1 VSTRAGERL
10 RTTWSNGSV
19 VFIVFGLYITVLTV
33 ALIVLGVGIEPDRYF
48 FILLLPVLLMGR
60 ARRYLM
66 DWVPFLLLLFS
77 YEFLRG
83 MAPILGAHVHYLFS
97 IRTDSLVF
105 STVPTVALQS
115 WFYHPGSPHVYDYV
129 ATVVYFMHFVTP
141 LSFALLLWL
150 RSYTQFKN
158 FMAAFVLLSY
168 AALVTYVLFPAAPPW
183 LAAQHSYLPPVHQ
196 VLADTLKAFPARL
209 SLPGIYQA
217 FNPNPVAAIP
227 SVHAA
232 YPTLML
238 LFAVRYFGK
247 RGLAILPYVASV
259 WLAVIYMGEH
269 YVIDVLIGIVY
280 SLIAYLLAE
289 RVLSRVLAPTGGS
302 PEPGAADDRSS
313 TLRRDTAWLTASRP
327 LSRSATLTTS
337 SRVAA
342 STSRSRSG

>member
-1 VSTRAGERL
+1 M
-10 RTTWSNGSV
+10 TWSNGSV
-19 VFIVFGLYITVLTV
+19 VFIVFGLYIAVLTV
-33 ALIVLGVGIEPDRYF
+33 ALVVLGVGIEPDRYF
-48 FILLLPVLLMGR
+48 FLLLLPVLIMGR

-66 DWVPFLLLLFS
+66 DWAPFLLLLFS

-83 MAPILGAHVHYLFS
+83 LAPVLGAHVHYLFS
-97 IRTDSLVF
+97 IRSDSFVF

-115 WFYHPGSPHVYDYV
+115 WFYHPGSPRVYDYF

-150 RSYTQFKN
+150 RSYAQFKS

-238 LFAVRYFGK
+238 LFAVRYFGR
-247 RGLAILPYVASV
+247 RGLVVFPYVMSV
-259 WLAVIYMGEH
+259 WLGVIYMGEH

-280 SLIAYLLAE
+280 SVIAYLVAE
-289 RVLSRVLAPTGGS
+289 RFLSRVMSPSGGS
-302 PEPGAADDRSS
+302 PELRAAADRSPAR
-313 TLRRDTAWLTASRP
+313 RRDAAWLTASCA
-327 LSRSATLTTS
+327 LSGSATTTTTS
-337 SRVAA
+337 GVAA
-342 STSRSRSG
+342 PTPRPRSG

>member
-1 VSTRAGERL
+1 MFELAGVSTRAAERL

-97 IRTDSLVF
+97 IRTDALVF

-129 ATVVYFMHFVTP
+129 ATIVYFMHFVTP

-150 RSYTQFKN
+150 RSYAQFKS
-158 FMAAFVLLSY
+158 FMAAFILLSY

-196 VLADTLKAFPARL
+196 VLADTLKAFPSRL

-247 RGLAILPYVASV
+247 RGLVVFPYVASV

-280 SLIAYLLAE
+280 SVIAYLLAE
-289 RVLSRVLAPTGGS
+289 RVLSRVLAPTGAS
-302 PEPGAADDRSS
+302 PEPVAATDRS
-313 TLRRDTAWLTASRP
+313 TTGRRDTAWLRTNSG
-327 LSRSATLTTS
+327 
-337 SRVAA
+337 VAA
-342 STSRSRSG
+342 RSPHSRSG

>member
-1 VSTRAGERL
+1 MSTRAGERL

-115 WFYHPGSPHVYDYV
+115 WFYHPGSPHLYDYV

-150 RSYTQFKN
+150 RSYAQFKN

-247 RGLAILPYVASV
+247 RGLAIFPYVASV

-289 RVLSRVLAPTGGS
+289 RVLSRVLATTGGS
-302 PEPGAADDRSS
+302 PEPGAAADRSS
-313 TLRRDTAWLTASRP
+313 TLRRDTAWFTASRA